1 MIQILKTSESKGP
14 IRAQIPSHTISLIS
28 NSNKKFSMQ
37 ILFTSVNILSMRIT
51 SARFLS
57 QTRRVLG
64 NYETIQFE
72 QNGQLS
78 ILRFNRPQG

>member
-1 MIQILKTSESKGP
+1 
-14 IRAQIPSHTISLIS
+14 
-28 NSNKKFSMQ
+28 
-37 ILFTSVNILSMRIT
+37 MRIT

-78 ILRFNRPQG
+78 ILRFNRPKGLIFNQDDTERS